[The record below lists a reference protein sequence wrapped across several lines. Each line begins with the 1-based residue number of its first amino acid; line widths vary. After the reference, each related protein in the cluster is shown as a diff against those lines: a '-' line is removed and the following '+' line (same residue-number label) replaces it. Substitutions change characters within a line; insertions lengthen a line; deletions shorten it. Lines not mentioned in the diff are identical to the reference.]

1 MSEETL
7 SKDLIR
13 IVIYIRHVYVS
24 VWFSIKKESLFIQ
37 GAKPFYKII
46 SSTYRINDAV
56 TNEITIK
63 VFERNAFFAHIENLL
78 MAKIYNER
86 QAIRNLAWKRIRKA
100 RNEKD
105 YDEKVRSVPLPKI
118 NVNTSDYIDD

>member
-1 MSEETL
+1 
-7 SKDLIR
+7 
-13 IVIYIRHVYVS
+13 
-24 VWFSIKKESLFIQ
+24 
-37 GAKPFYKII
+37 
-46 SSTYRINDAV
+46 
-56 TNEITIK
+56 
-63 VFERNAFFAHIENLL
+63 